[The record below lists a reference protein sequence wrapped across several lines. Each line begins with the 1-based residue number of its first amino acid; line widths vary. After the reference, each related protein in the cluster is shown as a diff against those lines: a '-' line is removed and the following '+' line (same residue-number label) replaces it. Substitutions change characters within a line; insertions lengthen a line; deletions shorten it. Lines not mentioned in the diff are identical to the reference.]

1 MTDSQINVDPE
12 RIRSLSLELRLLSNS
27 LQTDLTLVEQAVNK
41 LGNTWKDKEYER
53 FRNTVRA
60 LLTKLKLISE
70 QIKVHESDLQID
82 ADALADYLRTQLR

>member
-12 RIRSLSLELRLLSNS
+12 RIRNLSLELRLLSNS
-27 LQTDLTLVEQAVNK
+27 LQTDLALVEQAVNK
-41 LGNTWKDKEYER
+41 LGNTWKDHEYER
-53 FRNTVRA
+53 FRVTVRA

-70 QIKVHESDLQID
+70 QLKVHESDMQVD